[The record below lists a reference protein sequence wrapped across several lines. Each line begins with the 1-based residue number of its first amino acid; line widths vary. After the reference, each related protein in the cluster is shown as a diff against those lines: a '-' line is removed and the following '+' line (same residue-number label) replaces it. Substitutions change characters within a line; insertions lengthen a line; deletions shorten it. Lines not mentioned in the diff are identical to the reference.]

1 MTMSPAEDG
10 VPVIVWWRTRV
21 QREADGSRLH
31 RIGWA
36 TPSGQRR
43 GSFPL
48 RSLHPWLDAATI
60 ERSLATHLEEA
71 FDVTVQVLPAA
82 TDRVAISA
90 EVELLAAGHRIV
102 ELDLSSL
109 YGPDVVAGATVQL
122 LGRGHSAV
130 LVFDHHLSTHVRE
143 SIAAEMVAELAEL
156 DVPTPA
162 LEARGWSSTASGRW
176 ELLYVQ

>member
-21 QREADGSRLH
+21 QRDPDGSRLH

-43 GSFPL
+43 GSFPM
-48 RSLHPWLDAATI
+48 RSPHPWLDAATI

-102 ELDLSSL
+102 DLDLSSR
-109 YGPDVVAGATVQL
+109 YGPMW
-122 LGRGHSAV
+122 S
-130 LVFDHHLSTHVRE
+130 
-143 SIAAEMVAELAEL
+143 
-156 DVPTPA
+156 PA
-162 LEARGWSSTASGRW
+162 PPCRC
-176 ELLYVQ
+176 

>member
-1 MTMSPAEDG
+1 MTEPLAEDRG
-10 VPVIVWWRTRV
+10 PVVVWWRTRV
-21 QREADGSRLH
+21 QRDPDGSRLH

-36 TPSGQRR
+36 TPTGRHR

-48 RSLHPWLDAATI
+48 RSPHPWLDAATI
-60 ERSLATHLEEA
+60 ERSLAAHLEDA
-71 FDVTVQVLPAA
+71 FGATVQILPA
-82 TDRVAISA
+82 TSDRVAISA